1 MIRERSFS
9 HTGGVCCQ
17 MGQHRLSWQEL
28 HERAAALAAMLER
41 YNGAVLIYGEK
52 SPEYVAAIAGCLWA
66 GLPYVP
72 VGPHIPAFR
81 IASMIKQAQ
90 IKAAVCLSPLPG
102 ELCGCF
108 DCLEMP
114 QAGNTHFAL
123 RAISPEDT
131 AYILFTSGSTGMP
144 KGVAVSYQNIENFIE
159 WFSTRPAIAGLYP
172 RAVLN
177 QAQFS
182 FDLSVA
188 DLYYALY
195 TGCTLEL
202 QQENTRLSTAGSRA
216 ELAVMTPSYAD
227 FCLMDTEFKAAM
239 LPCLQTVFFC
249 GEPLRCSTVR
259 RLWSRFPGLRI
270 INAYGPTEAT
280 CAVCSAEITPDLT
293 EATALPIGMEA
304 GEAVQ
309 ITIGSDNRIYLQGK
323 SVAVG
328 YLNGEVFEGCFAAG
342 DIGHYADGYLW
353 FDGRCDDQIKYKG
366 YRIEPYEIEAALA
379 AQPGIRQAVVL
390 PRKDPTGRVISLY
403 ALVTAEG
410 AVQEQALRE
419 ALRSTLPDYM
429 IPKQIRQ
436 CEELPM
442 TQNGK
447 IDRRKAGLI

>member
-9 HTGGVCCQ
+9 HMGGIGCR
-17 MGQHRLSWQEL
+17 MGQNRLSWQEL
-28 HERAAALAAMLER
+28 HGRAAALAAMLEQ

-52 SPEYVAAIAGCLWA
+52 SPEYVAAITGCLWA
-66 GLPYVP
+66 GRPYVP

-90 IKAAVCLSPLPG
+90 IKAAVCLSPLPD
-102 ELCGCF
+102 ELCGSLT
-108 DCLEMP
+108 CLKLPYAE
-114 QAGNTHFAL
+114 NTHFVLPAVE
-123 RAISPEDT
+123 PEDI
-131 AYILFTSGSTGMP
+131 AYILFTSGSTGAP
-144 KGVAVSYQNIENFIE
+144 KGVMVSYQSLESFIE
-159 WFSTRPAIAGLYP
+159 WFVSRPAIAGLYP
-172 RAVLN
+172 HAVLN

-188 DLYYALY
+188 DLYFALY

-202 QQENTRLSTAGSRA
+202 TQENILLSAAGSRA

-227 FCLMDTEFKAAM
+227 FCLTDTDFRAAM

-293 EATALPIGMEA
+293 DAAALPIGMEH
-304 GEAVQ
+304 GEAVR
-309 ITIGSDNRIYLQGK
+309 ITVGDDKRICLQGK
-323 SVAVG
+323 SVAAG
-328 YLNGEVFEGCFAAG
+328 YLNGERFGGSFVTA
-342 DIGHYADGYLW
+342 DIGHYGDGYLW

-379 AQPGIRQAVVL
+379 AMPGIRQAVVL
-390 PRKDPTGRVISLY
+390 PRMDPTGRVISLY

-419 ALRSTLPDYM
+419 ALRRTLPDYM
-429 IPKQIRQ
+429 IPKQIRL